1 MKRQLIGLIVTM
13 GLLPAIGC
21 GSGTAEGGQ
30 VTGVVTLDGQPVAKA
45 KVTFYKSDDSN
56 GSLNIITALTDEMG
70 KYSLFGDDPS
80 YRGTPVGDYK
90 VTVYKLVPIKNAKLP
105 EDADPEQIEVSGQ
118 GKNILPPKAAN
129 LQTTTITATVKDG
142 PNTVDI
148 ALKSK

>member
-1 MKRQLIGLIVTM
+1 MRLLIGLFM
-13 GLLPAIGC
+13 ASGCLFSIGC
-21 GSGTAEGGQ
+21 GSGAAEGGQ
-30 VTGVVTLDGQPVAKA
+30 VTGIVTLDGQPVANA
-45 KVTFYKSDDSN
+45 KVTFYKSDDKT
-56 GSLNIITALTDEMG
+56 GTMDVIVAMTDAMG

-80 YRGTPVGDYK
+80 YRGTPVGEYK

-105 EDADPEQIEVSGQ
+105 EDADPEQIEASGQ
-118 GKNILPPKAAN
+118 GRNILPTQTAN